1 VVILPFRINKVAM
14 ATGKTYGFGH
24 GGIGLIVTK
33 TNHFASICSFCRLF
47 RSQIM
52 VHDNHVFVFFL

>member
-14 ATGKTYGFGH
+14 ATGKTDGFGH

-47 RSQIM
+47 RSQIYGT
-52 VHDNHVFVFFL
+52 